1 MTGVL
6 LPQGGGT
13 LRVTDWL
20 DVMEADYLR
29 SFLPSGGAA
38 VKLAVPGSRDTAEEV
53 SRGLRERAVRAG
65 LAVAGVDAASTRLH
79 MVDDVFAAVSSQLD
93 WRAVARGWLRRA
105 YADLGLDGDDQVG
118 VEGVAEQ
125 AELDPRELQRSLRRR
140 LEQTLL
146 ADAALPR
153 DLRTA
158 VLRVAQGEAA
168 FPEARPE
175 ESEAALAWLRG
186 EPLPAAALRMLGI
199 SGRVTRSTARA
210 LLVSLGRVLAGSGGP
225 GLAGLVVVLDADR
238 LAVARRPPLEQREG
252 SYYTRAA
259 VLDAWE
265 VLRQLIDAAEQMAGM
280 LVVVVVPP
288 ELVTDEGRGL
298 PSYSALQLRVADE
311 VRDRRRANP
320 FAALVRL
327 DVRLEAVR

>member
-1 MTGVL
+1 VTGVL

-53 SRGLRERAVRAG
+53 SRGLRERAVHAG

-105 YADLGLDGDDQVG
+105 YADLGLDGADQVG

-175 ESEAALAWLRG
+175 ESDAALAWLRG

-225 GLAGLVVVLDADR
+225 GLAGLSLSSMPTGWRSRGGPRWSSA
-238 LAVARRPPLEQREG
+238 
-252 SYYTRAA
+252 RAA
-259 VLDAWE
+259 TTPGPRSWTLGRSFASSSTRRSRWPACSSSWWS
-265 VLRQLIDAAEQMAGM
+265 RRSWSRTRGAGSRRT
-280 LVVVVVPP
+280 PP
-288 ELVTDEGRGL
+288 C
-298 PSYSALQLRVADE
+298 S
-311 VRDRRRANP
+311 
-320 FAALVRL
+320 
-327 DVRLEAVR
+327 